1 MGFVVSNEV
10 YVKHTTSCKR
20 KLAAH
25 PNEMKNR
32 KIEIRIE
39 KRERITFFRLPD
51 EMHAICAACQREVT
65 FVAPEYA
72 AASFN
77 TTMREIFRLIET
89 SQIHFIE
96 AETGQTFVCLTSLE
110 NLFAN
115 QSLVICLD
123 DCPEVASLIENLNT
137 QLEQE

>member
-1 MGFVVSNEV
+1 
-10 YVKHTTSCKR
+10 
-20 KLAAH
+20 
-25 PNEMKNR
+25 MKNR

-51 EMHAICAACQREVT
+51 EMHAVCAVCKMEVT

-72 AASFN
+72 AASLN

-96 AETGQTFVCLTSLE
+96 AEAGRTFVCLASLE
-110 NLFAN
+110 SSTVN
-115 QSLVICLD
+115 QFPAAL
-123 DCPEVASLIENLNT
+123 
-137 QLEQE
+137 